1 MKKLYFAH
9 PINTY
14 GTPLERELLVH
25 ITDQFPDYEIVNPSD
40 QIHKDEVARLK
51 KDDPKANV
59 MPYFIA
65 LVESCQ
71 VAVVLPFGDGM
82 WGAGVWAEANQ
93 IYQQGGDVWVI
104 LDHRNYK
111 MVNIPPQS
119 QGSSFVPRAR
129 LTVEETRAR
138 IRNPDGTSKPYA

>member
-14 GTPLERELLVH
+14 GTPLERELLAR
-25 ITDQFPDYEIVNPSD
+25 IADRFPGYEIVNPSD

-59 MPYFIA
+59 MPYFIT
-65 LVESCQ
+65 LVGSCQ
-71 VAVVLPFGDGM
+71 VGVVLPFRDGM
-82 WGAGVWAEANQ
+82 WGAGVWAEADQ
-93 IYQQGGDVWVI
+93 IYQNGGEVWVI
-104 LDHRNYK
+104 DPGNYEV
-111 MVNIPPQS
+111 MNIPPES
-119 QGSSFVPRAR
+119 QGASFVPRVR

-138 IRNPDGTSKPYA
+138 IRNPDGTSKAYA